1 MFDIKWIRDNAQEFD
16 NAMARRGLDP
26 QSAGLIELDEKRR
39 QLQFEAQE
47 IQAERNKLSK
57 EVGALKAKGEDAE
70 DLIAKVSRTK
80 DAEAEA
86 EMVAAEAETALGEA
100 MAKLPNRPADDVPEG
115 ADEAAN
121 EEIRTWGDKPTF
133 DFEAR
138 EHFDIGEALGLMDF
152 ETAAKMSGARF
163 VLLSG
168 ALAHMERALANF
180 MLDLH
185 TTEHGLL
192 EVNPP
197 ALVNDSALFG
207 TGQLP
212 KFGGDLFKTEDGLWL
227 IPTAEVPLTNI
238 VAGTIV
244 EADTLPR
251 RYAAMTWCFRSEAG
265 AAGKDTRGM
274 IRQHQ
279 FTKIEMVTISTPE
292 TSSEELERMTDC
304 AEEVL
309 KRLNLP
315 YRTVVLST
323 GDLGFGARKT
333 YDIEVWLPG
342 QDRYREI
349 SSCSNCGDFQ
359 ARRMNARF
367 RPQGD
372 KKADKKTQFVHTLN
386 GSGLAIG
393 RTLIA
398 ILENYQQADGSVV
411 VPDALRPSMGGL
423 EAISADGA

>member
-86 EMVAAEAETALGEA
+86 EMAAAEAETALGEA

-279 FTKIEMVTISTPE
+279 FTKIEMVAISTPE